1 MYTVVLQPHGQITWQ
16 SHHLNKTQVSQG
28 ITKRA
33 TNLLCTVNVTL
44 KVSLMWAVRAMLQV
58 TSNIACAH
66 FGSKNVNVQNV
77 EDGNNSQYADR
88 TNCGRLCS
96 RSLYS
101 SEETKHSTGETDKDR
116 SQIRPRS
123 RSFYVCDTDDAG
135 TGHFNRCNPVRPRA
149 RSLHGEDGERNTGGT
164 SINAKP
170 LIKRPKGNSSK
181 RASKDLTGASLRP
194 FYLLKISSWS
204 ALIKS

>member
-1 MYTVVLQPHGQITWQ
+1 MTVISSEQNPGVSG
-16 SHHLNKTQVSQG
+16 HHKESNKP
-28 ITKRA
+28 
-33 TNLLCTVNVTL
+33 TVNLAL
-44 KVSLMWAVRAMLQV
+44 KVSLMWAVGAMLQV

-66 FGSKNVNVQNV
+66 FGSTNVNVQNV
-77 EDGNNSQYADR
+77 EDGNNSQYADQ

-101 SEETKHSTGETDKDR
+101 SEETKHSTGEPDMDR
-116 SQIRPRS
+116 SHIRPRS

-135 TGHFNRCNPVRPRA
+135 TGHFNRCNPIRPRA
-149 RSLHGEDGERNTGGT
+149 RSLHSEDGKRNTGGT
-164 SINAKP
+164 SITAKP

-181 RASKDLTGASLRP
+181 RASKDLTGALVRS
-194 FYLLKISSWS
+194 FYLLKISPWP